1 VYLANIG
8 DENPLLLAVQRAQR
22 EAEQRR
28 IMERALAEASD
39 ADKFR
44 QLDAPSPGG
53 TRERLRNLPVI
64 TKGVSGTQPGS
75 SPLGAL
81 MAKEAKRDRREK

>member
-1 VYLANIG
+1 MNDL
-8 DENPLLLAVQRAQR
+8 NPLLLAVQRAQL

-44 QLDAPSPGG
+44 QLGAPSPGD

-75 SPLGAL
+75 SPVGAL
-81 MAKEAKRDRREK
+81 MAKEAKRERRGK